1 MCRRSLRAAVGSIAL
16 GRTTNETEIMSYQVL
31 ARKYRP
37 QRFDDVVGQRGVTQT
52 LRNALTQGRLAQSY
66 IFAGPRG
73 VGKTTTARILARALN
88 CQQGPTADP
97 CGTCD
102 ACVEITEGRDI
113 DVLEIDAATHTKVE
127 TIREVIVNGLAIA
140 PVRNRYKIFIIDE
153 VHQLSSQSFNALLK
167 SIEEPPPHVMFMM
180 ATTEL
185 EKIPE
190 TIRSRSQVYE
200 LRTIS
205 RSLIVTQ
212 LRVIADA
219 EAIVIDEEAL
229 NLIARDADGSMRDA
243 QSAFDQVRAF
253 AGDSI
258 VAEDVST
265 VLGLIGREPVL
276 DVAAAVVE
284 EDAPAAFDLVG
295 RFIEAGYDLRLVCRE
310 LSRVIRDLLVLAI
323 DPARADDPE
332 ITVDSERD
340 RLLKL
345 SKRFSREDLLR
356 AFDVIARAEFEIRT
370 ATQPRYHL
378 EMALLRW
385 MHLQKLVPLTDLL
398 EGRGSTTGAG
408 PSGGGGA
415 PVVSR
420 RESSPPKQTTPT
432 PKPPVKTVS
441 PESSSPDRHDFGPA
455 VLEKP
460 QDAQSVV
467 PETVPVDVADFSD
480 QKAKLMAAIKQEKK
494 FFYGTVVAQAQR
506 IELAP
511 ETMTFTFTPG
521 QKTLAAQLAQNMA
534 WLEEMAETVLGR
546 KVAILSAQGMVSPT
560 ASLAVDPSRA
570 PVEPV
575 TPETK
580 TGSQP
585 VDTLR
590 PRVMDDTF
598 VKAMVDVLS
607 AEIDDVQKL

>member
-1 MCRRSLRAAVGSIAL
+1 
-16 GRTTNETEIMSYQVL
+16 MSYQVL

-52 LRNALTQGRLAQSY
+52 LKNALTQGRLAQSY

-88 CQQGPTADP
+88 CTQGPTADP

-102 ACVEITEGRDI
+102 ACVEITEARDI
-113 DVLEIDAATHTKVE
+113 DVLEIDAATYTGVDN
-127 TIREVIVNGLAIA
+127 IRDVIIDGLAIA
-140 PVRNRYKIFIIDE
+140 PVRNRYKVFVIDE
-153 VHQLSSQSFNALLK
+153 VHQLSKHSFNALLK

-185 EKIPE
+185 QKIPE

-205 RSLIVTQ
+205 RQQIVTQ
-212 LRVIADA
+212 LGVIADA
-219 EAIVIDEEAL
+219 ESIAIDEAAL
-229 NLIARDADGSMRDA
+229 NLLARAADGSMRDA
-243 QSAFDQVRAF
+243 QSACDQVRAF

-258 VAEDVST
+258 TADDVST
-265 VLGLIGREPVL
+265 VLGLVGREPVFE
-276 DVAAAVVE
+276 VAAAVAD
-284 EDAPAAFDLVG
+284 EDAAAVFDLVG

-310 LSRVIRDLLVLAI
+310 LSRVIRDLLVIAI
-323 DPARADDPE
+323 DPGRADDTE
-332 ITVDSERD
+332 IAADTERD

-408 PSGGGGA
+408 SSGGGGA
-415 PVVSR
+415 PVASR
-420 RESSPPKQTTPT
+420 RQSSPPKQMAPT
-432 PKPPVKTVS
+432 PKPPVKAGS
-441 PESSSPDRHDFGPA
+441 PESSSPDRHDSDPA

-467 PETVPVDVADFSD
+467 PETVPVDVADLSD

-511 ETMTFTFTPG
+511 ETVTFTFTPG

-534 WLEEMAETVLGR
+534 WLEEMAEAVLGR
-546 KVAILSAQGMVSPT
+546 KVAIRSAQGMVSPT
-560 ASLAVDPSRA
+560 ESLAVAPSRA

-575 TPETK
+575 TPETQ
-580 TGSQP
+580 TDSQP

-590 PRVMDDTF
+590 RRVMDDTF

>member
-1 MCRRSLRAAVGSIAL
+1 MPQVSP
-16 GRTTNETEIMSYQVL
+16 GRGGIHRFGKNNELMSYQVL

-37 QRFDDVVGQRGVTQT
+37 QCFDDVVGQRGVTQT
-52 LRNALTQGRLAQSY
+52 LRNALTQGRLAQSFV
-66 IFAGPRG
+66 FAGPRG

-140 PVRNRYKIFIIDE
+140 PVRNRYKVFIIDE

-258 VAEDVST
+258 VVEDVSM

-276 DVAAAVVE
+276 DVAAAVVD
-284 EDAPAAFDLVG
+284 EDAPAVFDLVG

-398 EGRGSTTGAG
+398 EGRGSTTGSG

-420 RESSPPKQTTPT
+420 RQSSPPKQTAPT
-432 PKPPVKTVS
+432 PKSPVKTVS
-441 PESSSPDRHDFGPA
+441 PESSSPDRHDSGPA

-467 PETVPVDVADFSD
+467 PVDVADLSG

-534 WLEEMAETVLGR
+534 WLEEMAESMLGR

-560 ASLAVDPSRA
+560 ESLPVAPSRA

-575 TPETK
+575 TPETQ

>member
-1 MCRRSLRAAVGSIAL
+1 
-16 GRTTNETEIMSYQVL
+16 MSYQVL

-52 LRNALTQGRLAQSY
+52 LRNALTHGRLAQSFV
-66 IFAGPRG
+66 FAGPRG
-73 VGKTTTARILARALN
+73 VGKTTTARILARALS
-88 CQQGPTADP
+88 CEQGPTADP

-102 ACVEITEGRDI
+102 ACVEITAGRDI

-127 TIREVIVNGLAIA
+127 TIREVIINGLAIA

-205 RSLIVTQ
+205 RPLIVTQ

-276 DVAAAVVE
+276 DVAAAVVD

-398 EGRGSTTGAG
+398 EGRGSTTGSG

-415 PVVSR
+415 PVASR
-420 RESSPPKQTTPT
+420 RQSSPPKKMAPT
-432 PKPPVKTVS
+432 PKPPGKTVS
-441 PESSSPDRHDFGPA
+441 PESSSPARHDASPA

-467 PETVPVDVADFSD
+467 PETVPVDVADLSD

-511 ETMTFTFTPG
+511 ETVTFTFTPG

-534 WLEEMAETVLGR
+534 WLEEMAEAVLGR
-546 KVAILSAQGMVSPT
+546 KVAIRSAQGMVSPT
-560 ASLAVDPSRA
+560 ESLAVAPSRA

-575 TPETK
+575 TPETQ

>member
-1 MCRRSLRAAVGSIAL
+1 MPQVFP
-16 GRTTNETEIMSYQVL
+16 GRGGIHRFGKNSELMSYQVL

-37 QRFDDVVGQRGVTQT
+37 QRFEDVVGQRGVTQT
-52 LRNALTQGRLAQSY
+52 LRNALTHGRLAQSFV
-66 IFAGPRG
+66 FAGPRG
-73 VGKTTTARILARALN
+73 VGKTTTARILARALS
-88 CQQGPTADP
+88 CEQGPTADP

-140 PVRNRYKIFIIDE
+140 PVRNRYKVFIIDE

-167 SIEEPPPHVMFMM
+167 SIEEPPPHVRFMM

-229 NLIARDADGSMRDA
+229 HLLARDADGSMRDA

-276 DVAAAVVE
+276 DVAAAVVD
-284 EDAPAAFDLVG
+284 EDAPAVFDLVG

-398 EGRGSTTGAG
+398 EGRGSTTGSG

-420 RESSPPKQTTPT
+420 RQSSPPKQMAPT

-441 PESSSPDRHDFGPA
+441 PESSSPDRHDASPA

-467 PETVPVDVADFSD
+467 PETVPVDVADLSD
-480 QKAKLMAAIKQEKK
+480 QKTKLMAAIKQEKK

-560 ASLAVDPSRA
+560 ESLAVAPSRA

-575 TPETK
+575 TPETQ

-590 PRVMDDTF
+590 PRVMGDTF